1 MGIMIQEMDKEMFER
16 HYPLYEMWKKHQFVK
31 NYEKDVYSNL
41 IYLYTKYVSDKH
53 NFSHWCSS
61 CRAELVN
68 HLYNWYVS
76 QNVPLPVQDDVQV
89 DVPLESAPDIEY
101 VAVEQPKK
109 KRKPKQ

>member
-1 MGIMIQEMDKEMFER
+1 MGIMINEIDKEIFER

-41 IYLYTKYVSDKH
+41 ITLYTKYVSEKH

-61 CRAELVN
+61 CRAELIH

-76 QNVPLPVQDDVQV
+76 QNVALPVQEEVVV
-89 DVPLESAPDIEY
+89 DVPLESTPDAEF
-101 VAVEQPKK
+101 VSVEQPKK
-109 KRKPKQ
+109 RTKKK